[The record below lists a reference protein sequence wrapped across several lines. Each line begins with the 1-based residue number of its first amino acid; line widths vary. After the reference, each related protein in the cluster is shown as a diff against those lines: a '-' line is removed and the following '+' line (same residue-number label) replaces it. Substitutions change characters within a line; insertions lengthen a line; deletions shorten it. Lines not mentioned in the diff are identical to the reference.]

1 MKRPVSIIV
10 RSARIRTAMG
20 HPMSEAEISA
30 YVPYATDIF
39 LKGCGYR
46 PGK

>member
-1 MKRPVSIIV
+1 MLTDTG
-10 RSARIRTAMG
+10 RIRTALGQQMIQT
-20 HPMSEAEISA
+20 EIDA

-46 PGK
+46 PRK